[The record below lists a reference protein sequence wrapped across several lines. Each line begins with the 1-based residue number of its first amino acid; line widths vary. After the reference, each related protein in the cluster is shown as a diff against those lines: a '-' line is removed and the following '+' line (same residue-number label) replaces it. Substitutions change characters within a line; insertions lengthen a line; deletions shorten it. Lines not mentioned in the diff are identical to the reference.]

1 MGNIIYV
8 LEHEESQITESKYHC
23 NFDENLM
30 QKWTSLLQVELLLI
44 SASYD

>member
-1 MGNIIYV
+1 MSLNMKRTI
-8 LEHEESQITESKYHC
+8 QITESKYHC

-44 SASYD
+44 YASYD